1 MSLESVFFRKDFY
14 YNVRLVEKS
23 INIIQTSTDSKRIQ
37 AFKTLVFKMMKDVVK
52 KNIANYLN
60 LLRNVNSTDIPER
73 DELVSDCFIVFDKC
87 VSKFIVNKGY
97 NFYFYFNKSLSR
109 NFFREYYKK
118 LQGGNSTVD
127 ITDVMMI
134 VNKSFHTKESQGSVE
149 MLLDNLKFTELEKR
163 ICQSKMNGQKISDFL
178 KANTDVTNSQYARA
192 LKSVKAKLLEAKENK
207 EI

>member
-60 LLRNVNSTDIPER
+60 LLRNVNSPDIPER

-134 VNKSFHTKESQGSVE
+134 VNKSFHVRESQGSVE